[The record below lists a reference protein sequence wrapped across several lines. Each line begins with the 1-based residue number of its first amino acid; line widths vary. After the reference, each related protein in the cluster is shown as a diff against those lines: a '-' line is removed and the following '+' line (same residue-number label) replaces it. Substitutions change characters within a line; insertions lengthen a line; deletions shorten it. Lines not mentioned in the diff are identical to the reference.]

1 MHESNHIPLYYFPVE
16 DVRMDLQEKTD
27 NSTHCPYKGD
37 ASYWSVKVG
46 DRIAENA
53 VWGYEKPD
61 LLLSRI
67 LLACLAANIPNRSLR
82 RVVLAH

>member
-1 MHESNHIPLYYFPVE
+1 MHEGNHIPLYYFTVE
-16 DVRMDLQEKTD
+16 DVRMDLLEKTD

-53 VWGYEKPD
+53 VWGYEKPIDDVPD
-61 LLLSRI
+61 LNGLV
-67 LLACLAANIPNRSLR
+67 AFY
-82 RVVLAH
+82 